1 MTETTYAFTK
11 LVVRDLDAM
20 ARYYGEV
27 YGLAP
32 IQRVQAKIDG
42 APIDQITLGRDGA
55 YGGLILLRWTDQ
67 DAPPNGDVILGFLTG
82 DVDALFAR
90 AEAAGGRVRVAPQAG
105 RGGGRAR
112 RRLRRGPRGA
122 PRRSG
127 RAALTRSRVVIM
139 PVSSSRGAE
148 LLLAEAASSTGCA

>member
-20 ARYYGEV
+20 TRYYGEV

-67 DAPPNGDVILGFLTG
+67 DAPPSGDVILGFLAG

-90 AEAAGGRVRVAPQAG
+90 AEAAGGRVRVAPKPVEEA
-105 RGGGRAR
+105 GGR
-112 RRLRRGPRGA
+112 
-122 PRRSG
+122 
-127 RAALTRSRVVIM
+127 VVGFLED
-139 PVSSSRGAE
+139 PEGH
-148 LLLAEAASSTGCA
+148 LAEVVEQG